1 MIINQK
7 MMISHWNL
15 GDLSDNPT
23 QKKRNSDGNSAAVH
37 VVGANDSTGR
47 SGVQVRSLHHVH
59 PDPNSF

>member
-1 MIINQK
+1 
-7 MMISHWNL
+7 MISHWNL

-23 QKKRNSDGNSAAVH
+23 QKNGILMGILLP
-37 VVGANDSTGR
+37 VVGAKDSTGR